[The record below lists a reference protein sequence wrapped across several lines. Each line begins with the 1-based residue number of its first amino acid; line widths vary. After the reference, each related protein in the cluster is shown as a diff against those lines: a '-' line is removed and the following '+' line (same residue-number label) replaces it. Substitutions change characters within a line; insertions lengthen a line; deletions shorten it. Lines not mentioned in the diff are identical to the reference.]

1 MSQYSWSTPDKTAS
15 DAVVTGGVERMSNQ
29 KEEEKEKEQLCIER
43 DRGVVSLCDSFFQLC
58 YLTIRSISDES
69 INGNPLQFRVKLFHC
84 GTLQVVLIL
93 PPK

>member
-1 MSQYSWSTPDKTAS
+1 
-15 DAVVTGGVERMSNQ
+15 MSNQ

-69 INGNPLQFRVKLFHC
+69 INGSPLQFRVKLFHC

>member
-15 DAVVTGGVERMSNQ
+15 DAVVTGGVESMSNQ

-43 DRGVVSLCDSFFQLC
+43 GVVSLYDSFFQVC
-58 YLTIRSISDES
+58 YLTRRSISVES
-69 INGNPLQFRVKLFHC
+69 INGNPLQFRVKLFHYD
-84 GTLQVVLIL
+84 TLQVVLIL